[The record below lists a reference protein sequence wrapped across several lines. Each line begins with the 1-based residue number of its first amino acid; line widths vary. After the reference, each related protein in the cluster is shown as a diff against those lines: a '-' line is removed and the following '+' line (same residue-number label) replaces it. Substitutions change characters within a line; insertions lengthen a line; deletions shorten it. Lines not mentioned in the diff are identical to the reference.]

1 MSFFVVSCSNLSINA
16 HGLNNTTMSRS
27 IESTQL
33 KRYYYRTSRRLKSR
47 GLLRTDQGEA
57 DSPYTS
63 RNLIENFEKIAL
75 YDEYIIKNGKF
86 ISEETESK
94 IKRWETAIKINVIHG
109 KTNSRHQI
117 KIDKKNV
124 ANFSKRLSSLTGLS
138 IENNKGESNFIILF
152 LDFDEQRNFG
162 EKLKELM
169 PQLTP
174 AMIKAITSS
183 PRTTFCSAFALS
195 KPSNAYEYTA
205 AIILI
210 KSEHSQFMRKSCIHE
225 EMAQSLGLS
234 NDSKVARPSIFNDDE
249 EFSLLTTHDE
259 NLLRILYDSRLKPGM
274 NNKDARPIVTKI
286 VKELLNF

>member
-1 MSFFVVSCSNLSINA
+1 
-16 HGLNNTTMSRS
+16 
-27 IESTQL
+27 
-33 KRYYYRTSRRLKSR
+33 
-47 GLLRTDQGEA
+47 LLRTDQGVA

-63 RNLIENFEKIAL
+63 RNLIKNFEKIAL

>member
-1 MSFFVVSCSNLSINA
+1 MNT
-16 HGLNNTTMSRS
+16 HGLNNTAVSRS
-27 IESTQL
+27 IESIQL
-33 KRYYYRTSRRLKSR
+33 KKYYYRTSRRLKSR
-47 GLLRTDQGEA
+47 GLLRTDLGEA

-63 RNLIENFEKIAL
+63 KNLIENFEKIAL

-195 KPSNAYEYTA
+195 KPSNAYEYTS

>member
-1 MSFFVVSCSNLSINA
+1 MNT
-16 HGLNNTTMSRS
+16 HGLNNTAVSRS
-27 IESTQL
+27 IESIQL
-33 KRYYYRTSRRLKSR
+33 KKYYYRTSRRLKSR
-47 GLLRTDQGEA
+47 GLLRTDLGEA

-63 RNLIENFEKIAL
+63 KNLIENFEKIAL

-117 KIDKKNV
+117 KIDKKNI